1 LEVVDELKDYLED
14 DIENVQPSKG
24 EDDPKTLYPSFS
36 KELKTKSN
44 EFKQENDYRRICCVE
59 SFMLGLVLISRARRH
74 FTHAPWFR
82 ISALSAMIDVHGG
95 VRLKARC
102 SGQANKKDSLLQN

>member
-1 LEVVDELKDYLED
+1 MEVIDELKDFLED
-14 DIENVQPSKG
+14 DIENVRPSKG

-36 KELKTKSN
+36 EELKNKSN
-44 EFKQENDYRRICCVE
+44 EFKDTKDYRRICCVE
-59 SFMLGLVLISRARRH
+59 SFMLGLVLISCARRH

-82 ISALSAMIDVHGG
+82 VTPLSAMIDVHGG
-95 VRLKARC
+95 VRLNARC